1 MLPQLLD
8 IKLCF
13 AYSCLCRA
21 QIVLPKDS
29 KRDTQISWISYE
41 YLKAIRYLLTVA

>member
-29 KRDTQISWISYE
+29 KRDTQISGVVINT
-41 YLKAIRYLLTVA
+41 LKL